1 LAGALRVPSHDRDP
15 RRGREGLRDLSGVAL
30 LDAEGEVLGERS
42 RRRLDVAAVDR
53 DRPKVVEGPGDLLGV
68 AQRAEAGQALV

>member
-1 LAGALRVPSHDRDP
+1 
-15 RRGREGLRDLSGVAL
+15 L